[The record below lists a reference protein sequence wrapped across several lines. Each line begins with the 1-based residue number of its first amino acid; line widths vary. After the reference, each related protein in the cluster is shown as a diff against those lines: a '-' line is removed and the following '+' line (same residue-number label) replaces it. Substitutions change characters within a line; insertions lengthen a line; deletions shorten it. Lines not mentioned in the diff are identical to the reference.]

1 MGLYTLFG
9 NGFWTEY
16 EMRGGA
22 WMRVRLAILVALVF
36 SISGALVPGYST
48 HLQKDLGFSPLELSF
63 CAATQGIA
71 SLGAPLFGQIA
82 DRILAPSLLMALSA
96 LGIFGAIGGLI
107 LSTSPIWVFVFTL
120 LYWLL
125 TIPTWVL
132 ATTMLFS
139 HLDNPERDFGRT
151 RMWGTIGWIAAGW
164 SLVPLMS
171 LGWVDQGK
179 TIPFFCLAM
188 VLAAIMGA
196 FACTMPWV
204 KPDHPP
210 GRAFA
215 PGAAL
220 KCLWSKPFFLYGICV
235 FGICVSQPFSVQG
248 TPLLLTEL
256 GLPRTWLLPSLTL
269 AQLPEAALSFILP
282 GILLRVGIKGS
293 MRIGLIAWCVALSIL
308 SLSRSLW
315 PALASL
321 PLNGMVITLFLIV
334 GSIWLNS
341 RIPADLR
348 TSAQAI
354 VVFIQ
359 GLGMCLG
366 HLSMGILRGS
376 MDLASEAEELRLCF
390 LVGAILNGALA
401 ALFWWGFNPLRTQGH
416 SFPQT
421 SSRTPSAT

>member
-1 MGLYTLFG
+1 
-9 NGFWTEY
+9 
-16 EMRGGA
+16 
-22 WMRVRLAILVALVF
+22 
-36 SISGALVPGYST
+36 
-48 HLQKDLGFSPLELSF
+48 
-63 CAATQGIA
+63 
-71 SLGAPLFGQIA
+71 
-82 DRILAPSLLMALSA
+82 
-96 LGIFGAIGGLI
+96 
-107 LSTSPIWVFVFTL
+107 
-120 LYWLL
+120 
-125 TIPTWVL
+125 
-132 ATTMLFS
+132 
-139 HLDNPERDFGRT
+139 
-151 RMWGTIGWIAAGW
+151 
-164 SLVPLMS
+164 
-171 LGWVDQGK
+171 
-179 TIPFFCLAM
+179 
-188 VLAAIMGA
+188 
-196 FACTMPWV
+196 
-204 KPDHPP
+204 
-210 GRAFA
+210 
-215 PGAAL
+215 
-220 KCLWSKPFFLYGICV
+220 
-235 FGICVSQPFSVQG
+235 
-248 TPLLLTEL
+248 
-256 GLPRTWLLPSLTL
+256 
-269 AQLPEAALSFILP
+269 
-282 GILLRVGIKGS
+282 